1 MQGYVSGYWAN
12 NVKGKILHSF
22 RVKNDQTF
30 YNCGGTDPKV
40 TKGDHIEFEFTDKN
54 GRAEVS
60 IPSIRKMD
68 SSPQVHNG
76 TPGAALLL
84 SAAGFAGAAAK
95 LDRDEYWSNKEKRD
109 VAKDAEFVVKDL
121 RIQWQAARKDAIQI
135 TSILVEN
142 GLKLPEKNAEAAIIG
157 KIADLTE
164 KLFNETQKVGD
175 PVSSSD
181 EFAGSDSEIPH

>member
-40 TKGDHIEFEFTDKN
+40 AKGDHIEFEFTDKN

-68 SSPQVHNG
+68 SSPKIHQG
-76 TPGAALLL
+76 TSGAALL
-84 SAAGFAGAAAK
+84 GVVGAAK

-181 EFAGSDSEIPH
+181 EFAGSDAEIPH